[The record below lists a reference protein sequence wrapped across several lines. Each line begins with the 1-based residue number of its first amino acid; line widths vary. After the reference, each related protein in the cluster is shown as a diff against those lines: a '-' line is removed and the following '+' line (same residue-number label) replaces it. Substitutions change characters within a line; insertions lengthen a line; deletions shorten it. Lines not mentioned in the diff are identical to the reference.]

1 MLMRTIAIPRTRD
14 AVAFDYRCPVCDA
27 DLAES
32 DYETFDSQYFCPVC
46 STQLRPSRVPANQ
59 R

>member
-1 MLMRTIAIPRTRD
+1 MRTIAIPLPHGE
-14 AVAFDYRCPVCDA
+14 APFDYYCPVCGA

-32 DYETFDSQYFCPVC
+32 NYEEFDAEYLCPVC
-46 STQLRPSRVPANQ
+46 STQLRPMRILAGH

>member
-1 MLMRTIAIPRTRD
+1 MRTLAIPRTRD

-27 DLAES
+27 DLAQS
-32 DYETFDSQYFCPVC
+32 DYETFDAEYFCPVC